1 MTKQAGNRARM
12 RFHQPFFCEGL
23 QNYTCR
29 ETESP
34 YKLFFSEFST
44 AELIDRAENP
54 FFLKCIPD
62 GCVTMIFIQNG
73 QYRTIELL
81 GTTFSAK
88 QLIAYPGALYFCVRL
103 PPGMLLP
110 YPHTSDKSLQTKDIA
125 GTEMFLPRLNQ
136 NMECLAKDLFSAP
149 AFEKRVQLFC
159 EYLNSMNRESFMV
172 KDNVAEIIDLIYH
185 SGGNVNIH
193 ELAKQICYSER
204 QLSRLFSEA
213 LGYPPKLF
221 ARIVRFQHIVGSILK
236 NPHEAQTAVSR
247 FIEDANYSDQ
257 AHFQREF
264 KEFTTLTPREF
275 MKLAE
280 MKGYHA
286 RCESCGG
293 RQHCMRPLA

>member
-1 MTKQAGNRARM
+1 M

-34 YKLFFSEFST
+34 YQLFFSEFST
-44 AELIDRAENP
+44 AALIDRSKNP

-62 GCVTMIFIQNG
+62 GCVTVIFIQSDR
-73 QYRTIELL
+73 YRTIELL

-88 QLIAYPGALYFCVRL
+88 QLIAYPDSLYFCVRL

-110 YPHTSDKSLQTKDIA
+110 YTRTSGKALQTKDIA

-136 NMECLAKDLFSAP
+136 GMEQLARDLLSAP
-149 AFEKRVQLFC
+149 CFEKRMQLFC
-159 EYLNSMNRESFMV
+159 AYLNSLDRKSFMV
-172 KDNVAEIIDLIYH
+172 KENVAEIIDRICQ

-193 ELAKQICYSER
+193 ELARQICYSER

-236 NPHEAQTAVSR
+236 NPLEAQSAVSR

-293 RQHCMRPLA
+293 RQHCMRTLV

>member
-1 MTKQAGNRARM
+1 M

-44 AELIDRAENP
+44 ADLIDRSENP

-62 GCVTMIFIQNG
+62 GCVTMIFIRSE

-81 GTTFSAK
+81 GTPFSAK

-110 YPHTSDKSLQTKDIA
+110 YPRISDKALQTKDIA

-136 NMECLAKDLFSAP
+136 DMERLAKDLFSSP
-149 AFEKRVQLFC
+149 DFDGRMRLFC
-159 EYLNSMNRESFMV
+159 EYLNSQDRESFMV
-172 KDNVAEIIDLIYH
+172 KDNVADIIERICQ

-193 ELAKQICYSER
+193 ELARQICYSER

-221 ARIVRFQHIVGSILK
+221 ARIVRFQHIVGSILR
-236 NPHEAQTAVSR
+236 NPLEAQSAVSR

-293 RQHCMRPLA
+293 RQNCIRTRA